1 MSFLAIH
8 TKFGTQQFRLYRLLW
23 SQSHLL
29 NQKKHQLL
37 FMKTQN
43 EIRQTIMRLKPELSK
58 RFFVSKIGLFGSV
71 TRGDFSAQNDI
82 DLVVDFDKPVG
93 IEFVDLADFLE
104 EQLQRRVDLLSL
116 KGIKP
121 TFFEPIKTKIE
132 YV

>member
-1 MSFLAIH
+1 
-8 TKFGTQQFRLYRLLW
+8 
-23 SQSHLL
+23 
-29 NQKKHQLL
+29 
-37 FMKTQN
+37 MKTQN